1 MKPLILVL
9 AGING
14 AGKSS
19 VGGRYIRGEG
29 MTYFNP
35 DEVAAAVREELGCT
49 LDEANGHAWS
59 RGKELLENAIRERT
73 SHAFE
78 TTLGGS
84 TIARLL
90 GKAADAGFDVS
101 IWFVGLESV
110 QHHLARVRARVASGG
125 HDIPEE
131 KIRERWDASRE
142 NLIRL
147 LPRLYELRIFDN
159 SAERDPQTGEIPP
172 PRLLLHW
179 QRGAVIGPEQAALES
194 TPEWAKPIV
203 AAALHLTR
211 RN

>member
-1 MKPLILVL
+1 MPRILAL

-19 VGGRYIRGEG
+19 VVGAAFIDRG
-29 MTYFNP
+29 TKFFNP
-35 DEVAAAVREELGCT
+35 DEVAAAIREELGCS
-49 LDEANGHAWS
+49 LDEANGQAWN
-59 RGKELLENAIRERT
+59 RGKDLLEKAIAERT
-73 SHAFE
+73 NHAFE

-84 TIARLL
+84 SIARLL
-90 GKAADAGFDVS
+90 AKAADAGLEVH

-147 LPRLYELRIFDN
+147 LPRLYELRVFDN